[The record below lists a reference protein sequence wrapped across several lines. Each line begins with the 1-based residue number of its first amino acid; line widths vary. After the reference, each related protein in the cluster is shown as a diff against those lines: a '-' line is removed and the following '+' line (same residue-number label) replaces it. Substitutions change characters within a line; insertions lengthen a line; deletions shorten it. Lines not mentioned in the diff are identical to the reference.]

1 MIEIRVMCSHCPHY
15 AEPGA
20 SLKCWAN
27 YGIIK
32 MFRYRPGPMTFFE
45 KAIFLFGFTIIWGY
59 PLSFFFIGSQWFLL
73 VVYISTVIAFFMT
86 LKTFL
91 CSRCINF
98 ACPLNGVEIKAR
110 KEFFKLNPTIANAWD
125 EDV

>member
-1 MIEIRVMCSHCPHY
+1 M
-15 AEPGA
+15 
-20 SLKCWAN
+20 KCWAN

-32 MFRYRPGPMTFFE
+32 MFRYRPGPMTFLE

-73 VVYISTVIAFFMT
+73 MVYISTVIAFFMT

-98 ACPLNGVEIKAR
+98 ACPLNCVEIKAK
-110 KEFFKLNPTIANAWD
+110 KEFFKLNPKIADAWD